1 MGSLAAVMNDLEK
14 ELLASL
20 KAVEILATDW
30 LERFDVDNRPD
41 DHPEIY
47 VARKLIVR
55 LEEK

>member
-1 MGSLAAVMNDLEK
+1 MSDLEN
-14 ELLASL
+14 ELLAAL

-30 LERFDVDNRPD
+30 LERYDVDNRPD

-47 VARKLIVR
+47 VARNLIVR